1 MNLKSKLKR
10 VNTEPQK
17 HSYPSLSGEPEDDT
31 THSRNLALLQEEMD
45 KLKPSNKNVK
55 NLMTRTFLNWRE
67 WILNSE
73 AAISQ
78 IIEVYPCLELVIYVS
93 LDYWL
98 YS

>member
-1 MNLKSKLKR
+1 MKR
-10 VNTEPQK
+10 VKTDPQK

-31 THSRNLALLQEEMD
+31 THFRNLTLLQEEMD
-45 KLKPSNKNVK
+45 KLKPSNKNLN
-55 NLMTRTFLNWRE
+55 NLMTRIFLNWRE

-73 AAISQ
+73 VTISQ
-78 IIEVYPCLELVIYVS
+78 IIEVYPCLERVTYVS

>member
-1 MNLKSKLKR
+1 MKR
-10 VNTEPQK
+10 VKTEPQK

-31 THSRNLALLQEEMD
+31 THSRNLTLLQEEMD

-55 NLMTRTFLNWRE
+55 NLMTRTFLNRRE

-73 AAISQ
+73 VAISK
-78 IIEVYPCLELVIYVS
+78 IIEVYPCLEHVTYVS